1 MVVAS
6 PSQISLALYPEERR
20 VYPVYSIHPV
30 YAACPVY
37 AESRSEP
44 RREPRSERTRK
55 ALRARS
61 LPRPDQGVRRLSRPG
76 RGVKTHL
83 QPRPRPADRV
93 HPEWLPAFSSPNLS
107 PFNFKLLAL
116 RVVEGSTFNRPS
128 LRPLPAVD
136 CMLSAVS
143 SRPSFPNSHRITSFA
158 DPHRLTPIESYSCKK
173 QGEGGPPYP
182 QSAARGLISLRN
194 TQESPQP
201 QSLHAF
207 TP

>member
-1 MVVAS
+1 MIVAS
-6 PSQISLALYPEERR
+6 YPQISLPLYL
-20 VYPVYSIHPV
+20 
-30 YAACPVY
+30 
-37 AESRSEP
+37 
-44 RREPRSERTRK
+44 ERTRK

-61 LPRPDQGVRRLSRPG
+61 LPRPG

-107 PFNFKLLAL
+107 PFNFKRSAVD
-116 RVVEGSTFNRPS
+116 RTFPS
-128 LRPLPAVD
+128 L
-136 CMLSAVS
+136 S
-143 SRPSFPNSHRITSFA
+143 PNSHRITTFA
-158 DPHRLTPIESYSCKK
+158 YPYPLTPIESHSCKK
-173 QGEGGPPYP
+173 QGGPPYP
-182 QSAARGLISLRN
+182 KPAASDLISLRN